1 MSGSLSALEQW
12 PHVMMN
18 TYGIPQVELVSGSG
32 AQVTDSSGRT
42 YIDMLAGIAVNS
54 LGRLSRQCR
63 RRLRSW
69 GMCPIC
75 LPRNL
80 LCTLGRS

>member
-32 AQVTDSSGRT
+32 AGHGFQRPYV
-42 YIDMLAGIAVNS
+42 Y
-54 LGRLSRQCR
+54 
-63 RRLRSW
+63 
-69 GMCPIC
+69 
-75 LPRNL
+75 
-80 LCTLGRS
+80 